1 MDVEIKICLLVIL
14 ITYLAIAGLLGYY
27 YIKHR
32 DIWYSM
38 FDVSLFCGL
47 DDASKLEGDIY
58 LEQVKVLSSIYKLF
72 KQLEENN
79 FITGCNYFN
88 NIFKM
93 LKWFLEGSITNYE
106 TIKNEQSHVYYQLKD
121 IYTTQNNISPGS
133 NELIDDILPNL
144 QLEQLDTHENNIIL
158 IRNIIHEIENSVS
171 SITKFHSHYLI
182 ALFNDILFYC
192 NSCAHYNSLAIS

>member
-1 MDVEIKICLLVIL
+1 MLDMLDMDVEIKICLLIIL
-14 ITYLAIAGLLGYY
+14 ITYLAIACLLGYY

-38 FDVSLFCGL
+38 FDMSLFCGM
-47 DDASKLEGDIY
+47 DDSSKLNGDIY

-79 FITGCNYFN
+79 FTTGCNYFN

-121 IYTTQNNISPGS
+121 VYTTQNNISIS
-133 NELIDDILPNL
+133 SKPNL
-144 QLEQLDTHENNIIL
+144 QLEQIDIYENNIIL
-158 IRNIIHEIENSVS
+158 IRNILQEIENSVS
-171 SITKFHSHYLI
+171 SITKFNSHYLI

-192 NSCAHYNSLAIS
+192 NSCCYYNSLAIS